1 MQVNLIIS
9 ATSPAQK
16 KINTTISYLRQ
27 NQKSRAHD
35 LAVALNQLTKNVFQ
49 SATVNEMN
57 VDPTESQNLPQ
68 EISVTYQYV
77 ESASTYIYTIHR
89 LGTGTI
95 SAYKEGTRMT
105 VDQSNGTFSYNS
117 PGPFTIL
124 VDSDNT
130 YSQGFLIYT
139 RS

>member
-1 MQVNLIIS
+1 MQVNAIIS
-9 ATSPAQK
+9 ATATNGK
-16 KINTTISYLRQ
+16 KINTTVSYLRQ
-27 NQKSRAHD
+27 SQKNQATA
-35 LAVALNQLTKNVFQ
+35 LGTALNALTTNTLEGVQ
-49 SATVNEMN
+49 VNEMN
-57 VDPTESQNLPQ
+57 VDPTQSQNLPQ
-68 EISVTYQYV
+68 EISVTYQQ
-77 ESASTYIYTIHR
+77 ASGTYLYTVHR

-95 SAYKEGTRMT
+95 SAYHGSTAMT
-105 VDQSNGTFSYNS
+105 VDQATGTFSYNS